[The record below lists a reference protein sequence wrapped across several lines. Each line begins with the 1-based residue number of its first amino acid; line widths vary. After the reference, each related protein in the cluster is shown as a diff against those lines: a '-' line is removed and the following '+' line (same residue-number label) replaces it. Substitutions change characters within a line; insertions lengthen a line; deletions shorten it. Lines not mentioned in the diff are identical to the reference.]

1 MPRSIGNSLR
11 RIAVARHDTHLM
23 IDEILKHL
31 EALVAFDTRNPP
43 RAIDGEGVFAYLRA
57 QLPGFTHELRDHGA
71 GAVSLLAT
79 RGRPTRVF
87 NVHMDTVPV
96 AEGWSQ
102 DPFRLAVR
110 DGRAIGLG
118 ACDIKGAAAALLVA
132 AGRTR
137 GDAAFLYSSDE
148 EANDARCI
156 AAFVKE
162 HPEYTEAVVAEPTR
176 GAAVLS
182 HRGIVSAQAR
192 FRGIPGH
199 ASARRALGDSA
210 VHRAVEWGAKALAQ
224 VRALQ
229 DQGFGVLE
237 GLPFNL
243 GRVEGGIKGNV
254 IAGSCEVRFGFRPL
268 PSQSPDAL
276 LAMFRGM
283 AAPAHLES
291 FAELFRGPALPA
303 GQGAAAATQLAAG
316 RDLATRLGL
325 PVAEAV
331 DFWTEASLCSQAG
344 LAAIVFGPGDIAQAH
359 AADEWVELAQLE
371 AVARHY
377 VRIID
382 HGS

>member
-1 MPRSIGNSLR
+1 
-11 RIAVARHDTHLM
+11 M
-23 IDEILKHL
+23 IDEILRHL

-57 QLPGFTHELRDHGA
+57 QLPGFKHELRDHGA
-71 GAVSLLAT
+71 GAVSLLSV
-79 RGRPTRVF
+79 RGRPTRVY
-87 NVHMDTVPV
+87 NVHLDTVPV

-110 DGRAIGLG
+110 DGRAVGLG
-118 ACDIKGAAAALLVA
+118 ACDIKGAAAGLLVA

-137 GDAAFLYSSDE
+137 GDAAFLFSSDE

-156 AAFVKE
+156 AAFLRE

-176 GAAVLS
+176 AAAVLS

-199 ASARRALGDSA
+199 ASERRALGDSA

-229 DQGFGVLE
+229 AETFGAME

-243 GRVEGGIKGNV
+243 GRIEGGIKGNV
-254 IAGSCEVRFGFRPL
+254 IAGSCDVRFGFRPL

-291 FAELFRGPALPA
+291 LTELFRGPALPA
-303 GQGAAAATQLAAG
+303 GPGADAAVQLATG
-316 RDLATRLGL
+316 RGLAVRLGL

-331 DFWTEASLCSQAG
+331 NFWTEASLFSQAG

-371 AVARHY
+371 AVAQHY
-377 VRIID
+377 ARIIG
-382 HGS
+382 HGN